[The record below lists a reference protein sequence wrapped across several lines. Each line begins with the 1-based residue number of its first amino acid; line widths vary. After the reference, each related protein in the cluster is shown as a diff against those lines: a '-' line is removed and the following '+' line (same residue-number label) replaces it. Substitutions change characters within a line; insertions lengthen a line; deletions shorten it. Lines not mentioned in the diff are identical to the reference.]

1 MLQCHEGILLQGL
14 EGTLLQALALLI
26 LVRLID
32 RHVSHSADSGSGV
45 SWWGR
50 PSVMVSSKPSS

>member
-1 MLQCHEGILLQGL
+1 MLQSDEGILLQGL
-14 EGTLLQALALLI
+14 EGTLLQTVTLLS
-26 LVRLID
+26 LIRSVG
-32 RHVSHSADSGSGV
+32 RHAAHLSDSGSGM